1 MRNVWVYAFESKLG
15 EFRRSLDQHGN
26 GKSEGSNML
35 RREWLKIICV
45 FITDSVE
52 LKKWIPNVKKNSV
65 VELMDGNFYA
75 IKSKQKDIM
84 IGFKVLKRYDV
95 EHGYFITSLS
105 KLNQNDPDIP
115 ITFDDIKGVLIGI
128 HKPDGTIVIMNKE

>member
-1 MRNVWVYAFESKLG
+1 
-15 EFRRSLDQHGN
+15 
-26 GKSEGSNML
+26 ML
-35 RREWLKIICV
+35 RRERLKIICV

-105 KLNQNDPDIP
+105 LSRS
-115 ITFDDIKGVLIGI
+115 
-128 HKPDGTIVIMNKE
+128 